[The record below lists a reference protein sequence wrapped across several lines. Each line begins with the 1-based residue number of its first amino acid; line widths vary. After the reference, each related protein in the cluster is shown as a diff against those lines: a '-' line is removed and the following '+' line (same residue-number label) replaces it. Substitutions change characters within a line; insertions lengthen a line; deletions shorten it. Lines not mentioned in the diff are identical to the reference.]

1 MRFKRICA
9 GIICISVMIS
19 LCFGSGNTVY
29 ANDEEITQ
37 TEPLTTEVLSTEPPP
52 TEPPSTEPPSTQPPS
67 TEPPLT
73 ESPSTEPLS
82 TEPPMTEPRST
93 EPSVESPPTE
103 PEQKKTEPVAIM
115 LMNPGLMLQNKSVP
129 DANPQDDDL
138 STVSGQGITFRLF
151 NYSTE
156 INKTEGGSGWRAI
169 SPYFTFRNSKMEN
182 GSDPTI
188 YSIPSPTINAD
199 YDQDGYKI
207 NHATVERVLDG
218 GYPILDLTRNAEG
231 NSRPDPGI
239 SGNIRSLRYLFS
251 AGDHAVTAYAPTNTI
266 LQQSGSHY
274 WYNSA
279 EHAVD
284 YDLQE
289 NRFRLRGYAER
300 NSITADY
307 GGVYGDFLPFTYT
320 GGVQQGSSEDGVP
333 YHVDSDQTDYW
344 FGMTMQVNFFQSKG
358 GRLGDQNMIFRF
370 SGDDDVWVFVDN
382 VLVLDLGGTHGTVN
396 GSINFATGEVLQYL
410 SWGGANATEAERTS
424 GSASSFPTTIRACF
438 DAAGRTPNGGWS
450 TDGQT
455 FADFSEHTLKFFY
468 LERGS
473 AVANC
478 SLDFRL
484 PTLPDESLT
493 VTKDLISDAN
503 QDMRDYL
510 SDTVSYCFRVMKA
523 DGAGNATDEPFLTS
537 GMTYSLLENGT
548 KVGTGTVGADHCFR
562 LRVGQSAQFT
572 QMLRK
577 GNGSIA
583 YVVEELLPD
592 DLTGQYSG
600 VDYLISGIGGETNT
614 GHDPAAC
621 FTAYKTSMLSA
632 DQTQTVTFRNR
643 VDTGELGTLKITKQ
657 AAPGTVIPSD
667 LYFQIQV
674 KLGGNLL
681 PVGTRY
687 SVDEVERTVE
697 TAGVLLLRVG
707 ETAVIEQGILGGT
720 DYQIT
725 ELSASF
731 DGYRPTYT
739 GIVQPAG
746 EVSCTADGAT
756 GIFPLAAT
764 IHITIVNADY
774 DFAVDIPLSKKVLD
788 FKDSSTFSFSVEH
801 VERNGNDW
809 VVTETRP
816 EIRITVSGENPA
828 QERIIIGYRSHEA
841 GVFYYRIREI
851 PGDELFLYD
860 TAVFL
865 VEVTVADGKAEI
877 TGIQRNGVDTE
888 EIAFT
893 NRAVTT
899 LTVTKTIT
907 GGAGSTKFPFRAEI
921 YHEDEPFFLREIS
934 GGNGYTVE
942 GNVVYF
948 SLGHGERITLPF
960 IPINAVV
967 KVEEYDYEGFQVFTK
982 QEGTGETQ
990 ISGSSREVLF
1000 QDDPLIIHFTN
1011 QSGFRLP
1018 NTGGTGTAIYNVSGA
1033 VFSLGMGTALLQMK
1047 SRKRKQKDNH
1057 PKRKPN

>member
-1 MRFKRICA
+1 
-9 GIICISVMIS
+9 
-19 LCFGSGNTVY
+19 
-29 ANDEEITQ
+29 
-37 TEPLTTEVLSTEPPP
+37 
-52 TEPPSTEPPSTQPPS
+52 
-67 TEPPLT
+67 
-73 ESPSTEPLS
+73 
-82 TEPPMTEPRST
+82 
-93 EPSVESPPTE
+93 
-103 PEQKKTEPVAIM
+103 
-115 LMNPGLMLQNKSVP
+115 MLQHESIP
-129 DANPQDDDL
+129 DAKPQDDDL
-138 STVSGQGITFRLF
+138 TTVSGQGITFRLF

-156 INKTEGGSGWRAI
+156 INKSAGSSAWRAI

-182 GSDPTI
+182 GSDPTL

-207 NHATVERVLDG
+207 NHATVERILDG

-239 SGNIRSLRYLFS
+239 SRDIRSLRYLFS
-251 AGDHAVTAYAPTNTI
+251 AGDHAVTAYSPTNTI

-307 GGVYGDFLPFTYT
+307 GGGYGDFLPFTYT
-320 GGVQQGSSEDGVP
+320 GGVQQGSAENGVP

-410 SWGGANATEAERTS
+410 NWGGANATEAERTG
-424 GSASSFPTTIRACF
+424 GSATSFPTTIRACF

-450 TDGQT
+450 SDGQT

-493 VTKDLISDAN
+493 VTKDLVSDVKE
-503 QDMRDYL
+503 DMRDYL

-548 KVGTGTVGADHCFR
+548 KIGTGTVGEDHCFR

-577 GNGSIA
+577 GNGATA

-600 VDYLISGIGGETNT
+600 VDYLISGIGGETIT
-614 GHDPAAC
+614 EHDPAAH
-621 FTAYKTSMLSA
+621 FTAYKTGMLSA

-643 VDTGELGTLKITKQ
+643 VDIRELGTLKITKQ
-657 AAPGTVIPSD
+657 AAPGTVIPLD
-667 LYFQIQV
+667 LFFQIQV

-687 SVDEVERTVE
+687 SVGETERTVE
-697 TAGVLLLRVG
+697 TAGALLLRVG

-739 GIVQPAG
+739 GIVHPAG

-756 GIFPLAAT
+756 GIFPLAGT
-764 IHITIVNADY
+764 IHITIANADY

-788 FKDSSTFSFSVEH
+788 FKGSSAFSFSVEQ
-801 VERNGNDW
+801 VERKENGW
-809 VVTETRP
+809 IVTETRP
-816 EIRITVSGENPA
+816 ETRITVSGTNQA
-828 QERIIIGYRSHEA
+828 RERITIGYRSHEA

-851 PGDELFLYD
+851 PGNELLLYD
-860 TAVFL
+860 TAVYL
-865 VEVTVADGKAEI
+865 VEITVADGKAKI

-888 EIAFT
+888 EIAFI

-899 LTVTKTIT
+899 LTVIKTIT
-907 GGAGSTKFPFRAEI
+907 GGSGSTKFPFRAEI
-921 YHEDEPFFLREIS
+921 YLEDEPFFLPENS
-934 GGNGYTVE
+934 DGNGYTAE

-967 KVEEYDYEGFQVFTK
+967 KVEEYDYEGFQVFTEL
-982 QEGTGETQ
+982 EGTGETK
-990 ISGSSREVLF
+990 ISGASRELYF
-1000 QDDPLIIHFTN
+1000 QDEPQILHFTN

-1018 NTGGTGTAIYNVSGA
+1018 NTGGTGTAIYNIGGTVL
-1033 VFSLGMGTALLQMK
+1033 FMGTAWLQIK
-1047 SRKRKQKDNH
+1047 SRKG
-1057 PKRKPN
+1057 KRKDDPPKV